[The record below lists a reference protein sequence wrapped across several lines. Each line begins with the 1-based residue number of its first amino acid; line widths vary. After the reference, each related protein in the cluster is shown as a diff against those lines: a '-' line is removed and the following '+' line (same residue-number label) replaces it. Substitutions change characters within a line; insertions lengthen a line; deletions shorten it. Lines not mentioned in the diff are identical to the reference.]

1 MQTLKYLN
9 DTECNFKTHLSYT
22 SDSDF
27 RLENI
32 GMKINYCSSG
42 TAHWKGMFTGCV
54 YLNKSN
60 YHRTNMSRMSNIS
73 GGETTA
79 DSHHSP
85 TQALPVCETKWW
97 PDLNPNFCA
106 ATSKPGHHGITHK
119 QVNNVLQCITKQCL
133 GQTFHIPMDFC
144 ILCIIFCLFVFVFTS
159 THLKL
164 IITTNYLLSE
174 VIKGFNLNVVR
185 KYIQTFWFVLILLSK
200 QKCCL
205 FYCCTYQKNHVTAF
219 TILTWKK

>member
-85 TQALPVCETKWW
+85 TQQHSL
-97 PDLNPNFCA
+97 
-106 ATSKPGHHGITHK
+106 
-119 QVNNVLQCITKQCL
+119 
-133 GQTFHIPMDFC
+133 
-144 ILCIIFCLFVFVFTS
+144 
-159 THLKL
+159 
-164 IITTNYLLSE
+164 
-174 VIKGFNLNVVR
+174 
-185 KYIQTFWFVLILLSK
+185 
-200 QKCCL
+200 
-205 FYCCTYQKNHVTAF
+205 
-219 TILTWKK
+219 